1 MVGRVSRPTPG
12 SFSIKFPRLIV
23 TLTSSQ
29 SSFPAPWASWAQT
42 VLVRIAQLATE
53 ATSRNGIHRYR
64 GGSLEGER
72 ETVLFY

>member
-1 MVGRVSRPTPG
+1 
-12 SFSIKFPRLIV
+12 V
-23 TLTSSQ
+23 TLTPSQ
-29 SSFPAPWASWAQT
+29 SSFPTPWASCAQT

-72 ETVLFY
+72 ETVLFD